1 MWVYLPPRNTTT
13 NVNIKT
19 DYFGNLKKS
28 ILKYKGKGDIFIIG
42 DLNAKT
48 SNNGN
53 KHNRKIKNT

>member
-28 ILKYKGKGDIFIIG
+28 ILKYKGKGDIFIMG

-48 SNNGN
+48 RNNGN
-53 KHNRKIKNT
+53 KRNRKIKNT